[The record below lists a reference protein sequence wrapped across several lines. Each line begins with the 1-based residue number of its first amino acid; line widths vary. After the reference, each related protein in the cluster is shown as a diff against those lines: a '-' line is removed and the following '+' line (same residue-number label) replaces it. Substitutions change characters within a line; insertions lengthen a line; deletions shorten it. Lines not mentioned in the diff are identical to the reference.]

1 MRLYITGGL
10 VLAVGFVILFIS
22 VLRTASVKYEKGSPI
37 GNRENSNAQSVNI
50 DYDLAYP
57 GPVLPGSP
65 LWTLKAS
72 RDKVWLFVTTND
84 SRKAE
89 LLLLFADKRIGA
101 ALLLL
106 EMGDVENSIAA
117 ATKAEKYLEEAWLQ
131 TDENRRKGI
140 KTDEFSKRLINAS
153 LRHYEVL
160 LQLESGYPD
169 QLRPVISNSKKY
181 PMYVYEQSRN
191 HLLEDGFDAPENPFK
206 WQ

>member
-22 VLRTASVKYEKGSPI
+22 VLRTASVKYEKVSPST
-37 GNRENSNAQSVNI
+37 NLKETQSQTINI

-65 LWTLKAS
+65 LWILKAG

-106 EMGDVENSIAA
+106 EADDIENSIAA
-117 ATKAEKYLEEAWLQ
+117 ATKAEKYLEEALHQ
-131 TDENRRKGI
+131 TEANSTKGI
-140 KTDEFSKRLINAS
+140 MTNEFYVRLSKAS
-153 LRHYEVL
+153 LKHYEVL
-160 LQLESGYPD
+160 SQLETQYPD

-191 HLLEDGFDAPENPFK
+191 HLLEDGFEAPENPFG